1 MTRRLLLF
9 GLVIALVLPLG
20 CKKPRTQ
27 VLSREQRDEVQ
38 GAISA
43 TATTPQVVLDANFDG
58 KVRLV
63 GYDMAT
69 QSVKAGETF
78 EITWH
83 WEALADLQG
92 DWKIFV
98 HFESPR
104 RKRTVHDHQPV
115 AELHPMKKW
124 KKGEFIKDTQRIRVS
139 KDFPNGVARIFIGI
153 FDERAWAERNQNI
166 RMAITN
172 KDTVK
177 GPVDKDNRVQAVQLT
192 ITGSKAGKGGKKKG
206 KAANRQAK
214 RPRKLIVYRAP
225 EAPTIDGKLAEAGWR
240 QARPTKA
247 LGTPD
252 GRSLGPRHLT
262 QFRAMWDDSFLY
274 IAASCRDD
282 DIYNDKTGRDA
293 TLWEQDVVEVYL
305 DPGKDGKD
313 YIEIQVSPAE
323 QLFDAVFATH
333 RNPKWQEA
341 AKALDIKGMVA
352 KVDVDGT
359 LNNRSN
365 AEDDRRWTVEMKI
378 PWNELPGV
386 TGPPADGAVW
396 SANFYRIDVKN
407 PKRAGFMGAWSPAG
421 GDFHN
426 TKGFGSF
433 IFKNSAPPALKRG
446 PAVGPGAESGEP
458 KAGKKGLVPGLKLP
472 STKVG
477 APTGLKLAPKGK
489 APQLPAGPVVPAKP
503 TGK

>member
-1 MTRRLLLF
+1 MSRRLLL
-9 GLVIALVLPLG
+9 LALMTALVMPVG
-20 CKKPRTQ
+20 CKKPRKQ

-43 TATTPQVVLDANFDG
+43 SPSTPQIVVDANFDG

-63 GYDMAT
+63 GYDMTA

-83 WEALADLQG
+83 WEALADLKG

-98 HFESPR
+98 HFESPG

-153 FDERAWAERNQNI
+153 FDERAWSERSQNV

-172 KDTVK
+172 KDATK
-177 GPVDKDNRVQAVQLT
+177 GRVDGDNRVQAVQLT
-192 ITGSKAGKGGKKKG
+192 ITGSKAKKGGKKDG
-206 KAANRQAK
+206 KVTDRRAT
-214 RPRKLIVYRAP
+214 RPRKLIVYRASAP
-225 EAPTIDGKLAEAGWR
+225 PTIDGKLSEADWR
-240 QARPTKA
+240 KARPTKA

-252 GRSLGPRHLT
+252 GRSLGPRRLT
-262 QFRAMWDDSFLY
+262 QFRAMWDDTHLY

-333 RNPKWQEA
+333 RSPKWQEA
-341 AKALDIKGMVA
+341 AKALDIKGLVA

-359 LNNRSN
+359 LNQR
-365 AEDDRRWTVEMKI
+365 AGADEDRRWTVEMQI
-378 PWNELPGV
+378 PWAELPGV
-386 TGPPADGAVW
+386 KGPPQDGAIW
-396 SANFYRIDVKN
+396 SGNFYRIDVKN
-407 PKRAGFMGAWSPAG
+407 PNRAGFMGAWSPAG

-426 TKGFGSF
+426 TKGFGSL
-433 IFKNSAPPALKRG
+433 IFKNSEPPSLKRA
-446 PAVGPGAESGEP
+446 PAVGPGAESGAP
-458 KAGKKGLVPGLKLP
+458 KPAKQGLVPQLK
-472 STKVG
+472 
-477 APTGLKLAPKGK
+477 APTTKIAAPAGLKLAPKGK
-489 APQLPAGPVVPAKP
+489 SLQLPAGPSKP

>member
-1 MTRRLLLF
+1 MIRRLLLLALLTV
-9 GLVIALVLPLG
+9 LVMPAG
-20 CKKPRTQ
+20 CKKPRKQ
-27 VLSREQRDEVQ
+27 VLSSEQRDEVR
-38 GAISA
+38 GAIS
-43 TATTPQVVLDANFDG
+43 TSATTPQVVLDANFDG

-63 GYDMAT
+63 GYDMT
-69 QSVKAGETF
+69 SQTVKAGETF

-83 WEALADLQG
+83 WEALADLKG

-98 HFESPR
+98 HFESPG

-139 KDFPNGVARIFIGI
+139 KDFPNGIARIFIGV
-153 FDERAWAERNQNI
+153 FDERAWSERSQNI
-166 RMAITN
+166 RMAVTN
-172 KDTVK
+172 KEAVK
-177 GPVDKDNRVQAVQLT
+177 GSVDKDNRVQAVQLT
-192 ITGSKAGKGGKKKG
+192 ITGSKAGKGGKKQG
-206 KAANRQAK
+206 AAADRRAK
-214 RPRKLIVYRAP
+214 RPSKLVVYRAS
-225 EAPTIDGKLAEAGWR
+225 EAPTIDGKLGEADWR
-240 QARPTKA
+240 KARPTKA

-352 KVDVDGT
+352 KVEVDGS
-359 LNNRSN
+359 LNQRAD
-365 AEDDRRWTVEMKI
+365 AEADRRWTMEMKI
-378 PWNELPGV
+378 PWAELPGV

-396 SANFYRIDVKN
+396 AANFYRIDVKS

-433 IFKNSAPPALKRG
+433 LFKNSEPPSLKRG
-446 PAVGPGAESGEP
+446 PAVGPGGGAAGV
-458 KAGKKGLVPGLKLP
+458 KAAKPGLVPKLKSP
-472 STKVG
+472 TTKVEG
-477 APTGLKLAPKGK
+477 PSGLKLAPKGK
-489 APQLPAGPVVPAKP
+489 APQLPAGPTAPSKP